1 MRKKNNIP
9 GDFLRREI
17 DSTDFKNEKLTI
29 KIRRNK
35 GGRRYFLKNIFE
47 NILKQTRPSNKISI
61 SKNIGRRNKS
71 HKIPKNCWLSRCKR
85 SRSNKKNYIFLPLKH
100 KTKKIINKLKSKHLK
115 KYWTKK

>member
-61 SKNIGRRNKS
+61 SKNIGQKNKS
-71 HKIPKNCWLSRCKR
+71 NKIAKNGFLSRYKI
-85 SRSNKKNYIFLPLKH
+85 SR
-100 KTKKIINKLKSKHLK
+100 
-115 KYWTKK
+115 